1 MELISSLVELLSIP
15 TELSTTAFYS
25 LVLLSCFTSLISASM
40 GIGGGTVLLAVMAQV
55 IPIKAIIPVHGVV
68 QLGSNFGRAMMLVL
82 QLNWQ
87 LTAWFFAGSVIG
99 ALLGGQLVVSLPV
112 TVLKVTLGVF
122 ILYSVWGPKLSAV
135 SGNTRGLLGGGFL
148 STLLTMFVGATGPFV
163 IAILRSFELSRSAL
177 VATSAACMVI
187 QHMLKII
194 VFGLLGFAF
203 WPYASLIVL
212 MIISGLLG
220 TFIGTKLL
228 VKIDE
233 KKFKQG
239 LNIILSL
246 LAFRLIVSPLLN
258 N

>member
-1 MELISSLVELLSIP
+1 MELHSFISSLASP
-15 TELSTTAFYS
+15 TELSTLAFYG
-25 LVLLSCFTSLISASM
+25 LVLLSCVTSMVSASM

-68 QLGSNFGRAMMLVL
+68 QLGSNLGRAMMLMP

-87 LTAWFFAGSVIG
+87 LASWFLLGSLVG
-99 ALLGGQLVVSLPV
+99 ALVGGQIVVSLPV
-112 TVLKVTLGVF
+112 TILKVTLGVF
-122 ILYSVWGPKLSAV
+122 ILYSVWGPKLSRL

-163 IAILRSFELSRSAL
+163 IAILRSFELSRTAL
-177 VATSAACMVI
+177 VSTSAACMVI
-187 QHMLKII
+187 QHLLKII

-203 WPYASLIVL
+203 WPYMGLMVL
-212 MIISGLLG
+212 MILSGLIG
-220 TFIGTKLL
+220 TFIGTKILL
-228 VKIDE
+228 KVNEI
-233 KKFKQG
+233 KFKHG

-246 LAFRLIVSPLLN
+246 LALRLIIEPLLN